1 MTVTPSILLLLALSA
16 SNTVD
21 EHDSDVVTVQPG
33 KTFEYEMNET
43 FTHDGF
49 EISITDAYYTEVEQV
64 MDEEIIDIFGEPE
77 NLLAI
82 EFEFKNVGADNQTQ
96 NFSVSFY
103 GDNFIITDYNPSM
116 YLPEVEPGESEQFHR
131 FYDIPE
137 GVEYLEV
144 DIASFNDNGTV
155 DTVIVKI
162 IVEE

>member
-82 EFEFKNVGADNQTQ
+82 
-96 NFSVSFY
+96 
-103 GDNFIITDYNPSM
+103 
-116 YLPEVEPGESEQFHR
+116 
-131 FYDIPE
+131 
-137 GVEYLEV
+137 
-144 DIASFNDNGTV
+144 
-155 DTVIVKI
+155 
-162 IVEE
+162 